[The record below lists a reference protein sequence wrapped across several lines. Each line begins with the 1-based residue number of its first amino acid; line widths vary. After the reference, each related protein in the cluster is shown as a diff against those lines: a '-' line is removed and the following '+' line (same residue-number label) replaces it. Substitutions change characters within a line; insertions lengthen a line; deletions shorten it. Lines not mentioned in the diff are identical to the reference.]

1 MAGWRQLRAAAP
13 AAVWP
18 YAALTVV
25 YLLSVLRVVGWAGL
39 TDPAALYWH
48 DWQDQSLYVRSAT
61 ALATGDLAPSQHYY
75 PLLYPLLGLPFL
87 QLWPSQPFFFV
98 NLACYLLAFGGF
110 RSVARS
116 FGVPLWGAVL
126 LFAGTTLAQFDIAKV
141 WIEPWT
147 STPAAALL
155 WLALGAM
162 AQLWEEASSSRSL
175 FTLPRPLLLPR
186 RGPGPSR
193 EPVIGSDSASLRSTP
208 QLGPGLRR
216 GSVEEKRAQGG
227 SRSPAS
233 ILGLALGLIPFARP
247 GDVIIGAIIALAA
260 TAALIRARDGRA
272 ARYAAAGFI
281 LSFGV
286 LATLFVAIYG
296 FGPSP
301 YMLYSAQYGFNFS
314 WLGWK
319 AYVLLVEPRAW
330 FGEGVG
336 LLDAAPWLLLGGAGI
351 LVAWWTPAARR
362 PVTLA
367 VAAAG
372 AVYVILML
380 AYVDLL
386 PTGLWR
392 FNNVHYFKWVLP
404 LFGLFALRFV
414 LDAWRRPVTLIA
426 LLPIMLALTIRI
438 DPVPVEAHQPARMVV
453 FPAPV
458 GAAWTPTYFATAWL
472 TDARGEQRNSFDYH
486 QILVGNRVRAV
497 ALRRPFAGDERWIGD
512 DHVRAQLEGRD
523 TGGYAPLYLTGPW
536 PKTTIARYGAR
547 ISFGLPHW
555 FEPRETARH

>member
-25 YLLSVLRVVGWAGL
+25 YLLSVLRVVGPAGL
-39 TDPAALYWH
+39 SDPSALYWH
-48 DWQDQSLYVRSAT
+48 DWQDQSLYLRSAT

-87 QLWPSQPFFFV
+87 HLWPSQPFFFV
-98 NLACYLLAFGGF
+98 NLACYLLAFAGF

-116 FGVPLWGAVL
+116 FGMSLWSAAP
-126 LFAGTTLAQFDIAKV
+126 LFAATTLAQFDIAKV

-162 AQLWEEASSSRSL
+162 TRLWEQTSS
-175 FTLPRPLLLPR
+175 LLPR
-186 RGPGPSR
+186 HGPGPSR
-193 EPVIGSDSASLRSTP
+193 APVIGSDSASLRFTP

-216 GSVEEKRAQGG
+216 GREKGERAPGK
-227 SRSPAS
+227 SRWPAS

-247 GDVIIGAIIALAA
+247 GDIIIGAIIAAFASL
-260 TAALIRARDGRA
+260 ALIRARDGRA
-272 ARYAAAGFI
+272 ALHAVAGFT
-281 LSFGV
+281 LAVGA

-301 YMLYSAQYGFNFS
+301 YMLYSAQYGFNFG

-330 FGEGVG
+330 FGEGIG
-336 LLDAAPWLLLGGAGI
+336 LLDRAPWLLLGGAGM
-351 LVAWWTPAARR
+351 LVAWWSPPARR
-362 PVTLA
+362 PVALA
-367 VAAAG
+367 VGAAG
-372 AVYVILML
+372 AIYVILML

-392 FNNVHYFKWVLP
+392 FNNVHYFKWVFP

-414 LDAWRRPVTLIA
+414 RDAWRRPVTLIA
-426 LLPIMLALTIRI
+426 LLPILLALTVRI
-438 DPVPVEAHQPARMVV
+438 DPVRVGASEPAHMVV
-453 FPAPV
+453 FPSPL
-458 GAAWTPTYFATAWL
+458 GAEWTPTYFATAWL
-472 TDARGEQRNSFDYH
+472 TDAQGEQRNSFDYH
-486 QILVGNRVRAV
+486 QILVRGRINVV
-497 ALRRPFAGDERWIGD
+497 ALRRPFAGAERWIGD
-512 DHVRAQLEGRD
+512 DHVRAQLEGKD
-523 TGGYAPLYLTGPW
+523 AGGYAPLYLTGPW
-536 PKTTIARYGAR
+536 PKVPLARYGMA

-555 FEPRETARH
+555 FEHRDATAQR

>member
-87 QLWPSQPFFFV
+87 QLWPSQPFFLV

-126 LFAGTTLAQFDIAKV
+126 LFAATTLAQFDIAKV

-272 ARYAAAGFI
+272 ARYAATSFF
-281 LSFGV
+281 LSFGA

-314 WLGWK
+314 WLGCELSRPSLEPGL
-319 AYVLLVEPRAW
+319 VLARDAEQLADHRDWQGVGEIVDQIEVGPVPQPVE
-330 FGEGVG
+330 EGVG
-336 LLDAAPWLLLGGAGI
+336 ELLRLTVHRPHASRCELAHDLPAQEVVVWRIAEDEGTMARGD
-351 LVAWWTPAARR
+351 PAADR
-362 PVTLA
+362 A
-367 VAAAG
+367 
-372 AVYVILML
+372 
-380 AYVDLL
+380 
-386 PTGLWR
+386 
-392 FNNVHYFKWVLP
+392 HEQ
-404 LFGLFALRFV
+404 
-414 LDAWRRPVTLIA
+414 IA
-426 LLPIMLALTIRI
+426 QWMPG
-438 DPVPVEAHQPARMVV
+438 PA
-453 FPAPV
+453 
-458 GAAWTPTYFATAWL
+458 
-472 TDARGEQRNSFDYH
+472 E
-486 QILVGNRVRAV
+486 
-497 ALRRPFAGDERWIGD
+497 
-512 DHVRAQLEGRD
+512 
-523 TGGYAPLYLTGPW
+523 
-536 PKTTIARYGAR
+536 
-547 ISFGLPHW
+547 
-555 FEPRETARH
+555 